1 MENKLSEL
9 QTFLNLY
16 NQLFNFPLTLYT
28 FEKGFFFS
36 TLELDDIAKDFLS
49 YQQKYVEPLI
59 DENECVNIFTE
70 DFFLTALMKI
80 QDSKLYLLIGPVKLD
95 ILTEGQITK
104 LMERYHVPN
113 IYRPSIEFI
122 IENIPVKEHSVF
134 LKNVV
139 IINYAINRCQC
150 SANKLLESE
159 TIEKKED
166 SNDYIP
172 ILENYFDEEARHV
185 GGEFEEKLIFI
196 IKNGLVDELHEI
208 SYGNA
213 KGRIGILGDT
223 YLRNIKNQLII
234 LNSLCLRAAI
244 SGGMDR
250 ETACTVG
257 EKYAREIEKCKTVN
271 ELSSLSTKIK
281 YDYCSRVKA
290 IIEPEINNPLILK
303 AIIYIKNNKYNYIQA
318 KDIANDL
325 GVTPEYFSALFKK
338 YTGKTF
344 SEYYN
349 SLRIQEAKKLLI
361 FTDKSLVEI
370 AMLLNFSSQS
380 HFQNQ
385 FKKVIGTTPT
395 EYRNMR
401 KTG

>member
-196 IKNGLVDELHEI
+196 IKNGLVD
-208 SYGNA
+208 
-213 KGRIGILGDT
+213 
-223 YLRNIKNQLII
+223 
-234 LNSLCLRAAI
+234 
-244 SGGMDR
+244 
-250 ETACTVG
+250 
-257 EKYAREIEKCKTVN
+257 
-271 ELSSLSTKIK
+271 
-281 YDYCSRVKA
+281 
-290 IIEPEINNPLILK
+290 
-303 AIIYIKNNKYNYIQA
+303 
-318 KDIANDL
+318 
-325 GVTPEYFSALFKK
+325 
-338 YTGKTF
+338 
-344 SEYYN
+344 
-349 SLRIQEAKKLLI
+349 
-361 FTDKSLVEI
+361 
-370 AMLLNFSSQS
+370 
-380 HFQNQ
+380 
-385 FKKVIGTTPT
+385 
-395 EYRNMR
+395 
-401 KTG
+401 

>member
-1 MENKLSEL
+1 M
-9 QTFLNLY
+9 
-16 NQLFNFPLTLYT
+16 
-28 FEKGFFFS
+28 
-36 TLELDDIAKDFLS
+36 
-49 YQQKYVEPLI
+49 
-59 DENECVNIFTE
+59 
-70 DFFLTALMKI
+70 
-80 QDSKLYLLIGPVKLD
+80 YLLIGPVKLD

-234 LNSLCLRAAI
+234 LNSLMLE
-244 SGGMDR
+244 SGHIRGMDR

-257 EKYAREIEKCKTVN
+257 G
-271 ELSSLSTKIK
+271 KI
-281 YDYCSRVKA
+281 C
-290 IIEPEINNPLILK
+290 P
-303 AIIYIKNNKYNYIQA
+303 
-318 KDIANDL
+318 
-325 GVTPEYFSALFKK
+325 
-338 YTGKTF
+338 
-344 SEYYN
+344 
-349 SLRIQEAKKLLI
+349 
-361 FTDKSLVEI
+361 
-370 AMLLNFSSQS
+370 
-380 HFQNQ
+380 
-385 FKKVIGTTPT
+385 
-395 EYRNMR
+395 
-401 KTG
+401 